1 MDNTSLKYFL
11 PLSNIL
17 LKYGFNKE
25 SIFYN
30 IITLHE
36 ILIIIFCGNLIYITS
51 GCQFS
56 SKLGDSMGW
65 ILLIIKLFND
75 LICDHRLKELLH
87 CLFARYFFLNI
98 TYH

>member
-17 LKYGFNKE
+17 LKYDFNKE

-30 IITLHE
+30 IITLNE

-51 GCQFS
+51 GCQLP

-87 CLFARYFFLNI
+87 CHHI
-98 TYH
+98 TKTALY